1 MPTHTNPH
9 IDKEEL
15 ELERVAA
22 VRKGEW
28 AKYMREIEAEIIP
41 GGADAIFPMFTI
53 PSLDVQGKF
62 KGESVHVKEAQKLD
76 ERVNRHPKDYNYYV
90 AFDPGSSLVF
100 GVLFMAVHRF
110 TKQVV
115 ILDEIYETDRNKTSP
130 KLIWPRA
137 AAIMSRYMPVQHW
150 HKVYDYAATWFQV
163 EVNNEFG
170 VALMPCTKDVNK
182 KEVALSLIKDIMLT
196 DLAEEKLMVVSDRCV
211 KFIWEVTN
219 YATDE
224 HGKIPKIN
232 DHLIDALRYNINS
245 AGISTVP
252 RDRHIRPDDRRTWTD
267 IDYLEDTDII
277 DQPIDFF
284 EEETEEWYS

>member
-1 MPTHTNPH
+1 
-9 IDKEEL
+9 
-15 ELERVAA
+15 
-22 VRKGEW
+22 
-28 AKYMREIEAEIIP
+28 MREIEAEIIP

-62 KGESVHVKEAQKLD
+62 KGESVHVKSAQKLD

-252 RDRHIRPDDRRTWTD
+252 RDRHSRSIDRREWTD
-267 IDYLEDTDII
+267 IDYLEDYEIL
-277 DQPIDFF
+277 DQPIDFY
-284 EEETEEWYS
+284 EEETGEWYE